1 VPVLFP
7 VTTTVSIVTLYSEE
21 LNKKLRI
28 VEKLIKIKH
37 SKMKLRL
44 IY

>member
-7 VTTTVSIVTLYSEE
+7 VTTAVSIVILYSEE
-21 LNKKLRI
+21 LNEKLI
-28 VEKLIKIKH
+28 NVEKLIKIKY
-37 SKMKLRL
+37 SKMKPRL